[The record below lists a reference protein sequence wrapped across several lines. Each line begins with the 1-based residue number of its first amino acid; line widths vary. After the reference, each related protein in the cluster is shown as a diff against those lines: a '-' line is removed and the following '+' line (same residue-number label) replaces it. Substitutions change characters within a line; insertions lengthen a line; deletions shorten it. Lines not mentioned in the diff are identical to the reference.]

1 MLKRNQRG
9 KTNPKES
16 DRGGCVNVLKIVVQ
30 LQGSFSRTVSAIC
43 FCFNILF

>member
-9 KTNPKES
+9 KTNPKKS

-30 LQGSFSRTVSAIC
+30 LQGSFLHLPYSIC
-43 FCFNILF
+43 DLFLF